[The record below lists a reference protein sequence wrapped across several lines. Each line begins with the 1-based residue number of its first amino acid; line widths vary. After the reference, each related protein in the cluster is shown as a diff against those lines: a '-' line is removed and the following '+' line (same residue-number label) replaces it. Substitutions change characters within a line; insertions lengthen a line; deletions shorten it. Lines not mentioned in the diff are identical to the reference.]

1 MKKKIGMAIA
11 NWLRKP
17 ENREKVKQTANKW
30 IDKDKK
36 RDNDSGPKQP
46 DR

>member
-1 MKKKIGMAIA
+1 MKKAIGMAIA

-30 IDKDKK
+30 LDKHKK
-36 RDNDSGPKQP
+36 RNTPSGPNRP